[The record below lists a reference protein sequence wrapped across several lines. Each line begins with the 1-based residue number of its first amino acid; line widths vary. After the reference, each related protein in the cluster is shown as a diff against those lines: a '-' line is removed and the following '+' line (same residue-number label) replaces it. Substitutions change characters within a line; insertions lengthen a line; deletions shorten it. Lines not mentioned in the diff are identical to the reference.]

1 MLNVYSIYFGSGIRG
16 NLKEIYMA
24 AKQNRRIIETLEPER
39 QPPQKKRAP
48 RKPPRDWLPVVDELV
63 KTAEKLKGG
72 QPPVQSPAFS
82 VLKASARLAQAAV
95 HDRDDLDALWEMGRR
110 VHRALRW
117 LETVLDR
124 AER

>member
-1 MLNVYSIYFGSGIRG
+1 MKG
-16 NLKEIYMA
+16 EWA

-39 QPPQKKRAP
+39 QPPKKKRKP
-48 RKPPRDWLPVVDELV
+48 RKPPPDWRPVMDELV
-63 KTAEKLKGG
+63 ETAEKLKGG
-72 QPPVQSPAFS
+72 QSPVQSPAFS

-95 HDRDDLDALWEMGRR
+95 HNPDDLDALWELGWR
-110 VHRALRW
+110 VQKALRR